1 MEVALNT
8 HNCIVKRGNSPKLYS
23 ESTLMYHI
31 ARELKRQGFDVFSKD
46 LSKGAGNLLSEGCWG
61 IIARDRSMQIWF
73 EPYCLRRSY
82 EDYNKTGELIL
93 NVER

>member
-1 MEVALNT
+1 MEVTLNA

-46 LSKGAGNLLSEGCWG
+46 LSKEAGNMLSKGCYG
-61 IIARDRSMQIWF
+61 IIDRKRQYQIYY
-73 EPYCLRRSY
+73 PNYCISRVY
-82 EDYNKTGELIL
+82 EDYNQRGELVL
-93 NVER
+93 TVAR

>member
-1 MEVALNT
+1 MEVTLNT
-8 HNCIVKRGNSPKLYS
+8 NNCIVKRGNSPKLYS

-46 LSKGAGNLLSEGCWG
+46 LSKEAGNLLSEGCYG
-61 IIARDRSMQIWF
+61 IIDRKRQYQIYF
-73 EPYCLRRSY
+73 APYCLRFSY
-82 EDYNKTGELIL
+82 EDYNKAGELIL